1 MPPQKN
7 SGNKS
12 VKRESGVVSKNR
24 KFIQCFLED
33 VREETNLSDVFVARI
48 IKKMGNG
55 RLQAFYVDDKQR
67 PHIVQT
73 IIRGSFRGK
82 GKRSVWIDEN
92 SVVILADSGIS
103 GSAEF
108 EIMAVL
114 SGDEVRDLRKLKEVD
129 PRIIATNIMD
139 SSQLMS
145 DIPVVSET
153 GFEFDNIE
161 PTEEDINDI

>member
-24 KFIQCFLED
+24 KFIQSFLED
-33 VREETNLSDVFVARI
+33 VREETNLTDVFVARI

-55 RLQAFYVDDKQR
+55 RVQAFYVDNKHF
-67 PHIVQT
+67 PHIVQA

-82 GKRSVWIDEN
+82 GKRSVWIDDN
-92 SVVILADSGIS
+92 SIVILADSGIG
-103 GSAEF
+103 GSAEY

-114 SGDEVRDLRKLKEVD
+114 SPDEVRDLRKLKEID
-129 PRIIATNIMD
+129 PRILATNIID
-139 SSQLMS
+139 TSQLMS
-145 DIPVVSET
+145 DKPISSES

-161 PTEEDINDI
+161 PTEEEINDI